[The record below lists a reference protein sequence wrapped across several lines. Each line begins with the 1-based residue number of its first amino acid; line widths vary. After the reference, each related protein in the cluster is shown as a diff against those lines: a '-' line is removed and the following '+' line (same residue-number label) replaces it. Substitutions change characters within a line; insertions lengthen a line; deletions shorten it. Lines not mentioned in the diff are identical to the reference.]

1 MDITCNRDFRRVS
14 VRIQGANMVS
24 KQKFVRDIMAMQEA
38 RKCAEKEA
46 QAIAMIN
53 LENVY
58 WGYVNNKKCN
68 RGKKYTKPQ
77 YQC

>member
-1 MDITCNRDFRRVS
+1 MDITCNHDFRRVS

-53 LENVY
+53 LENLY
-58 WGYVNNKKCN
+58 EGYMHNKKYS
-68 RGKKYTKPQ
+68 RGKKYTKQ
-77 YQC
+77 GYQC